1 MINPIK
7 IFVKKVYINIKLLL
21 LIIFVL
27 KAIENSVYTPFN
39 LFKMNNKKFGNYIL
53 PLQSIQTVTHLS
65 LKAELIILC

>member
-21 LIIFVL
+21 FIIFVL

-39 LFKMNNKKFGNYIL
+39 LFKMNNKKFGNIFY
-53 PLQSIQTVTHLS
+53 HF
-65 LKAELIILC
+65 KALRH